1 MKSILNENIRKTQ
14 RISLT
19 AKLKHIFNPRH
30 LISKLNS
37 ILRAI
42 IIIGVSYYILY
53 PLLMKVS
60 LAFMDQQDM
69 YDTSVMLV
77 PKHFTLDNIKIV
89 WKHMN
94 YIKSSSISMAMAVAI
109 TFFQLISC
117 TLVAYGFGRFEF
129 KGKKVLFGLVIFTLL
144 VPPQTYIIPLF
155 LQYRF
160 FDMFGIISTITGKRG
175 LNLLDTF
182 WPYFINAITCMGLKN
197 GLYIYMIRQFFRNMP
212 KELEEASLIDG
223 AGVFKTFLLI
233 MLPSAAP
240 ILLTVGLFS
249 FVWQWNDY
257 FYMNWFTPTMNSLA
271 KALDMLTAN
280 YTSYLLSVNPLAE
293 LDPRYALLLNAVGC
307 LMVILPP
314 VIIYAFLQKYFIK
327 SVERSGI
334 VG

>member
-1 MKSILNENIRKTQ
+1 LNNILSKNINKTQ
-14 RISLT
+14 KISLIN
-19 AKLKHIFNPRH
+19 KLKQAFTPRH
-30 LISKLNS
+30 LISKAAS
-37 ILRAI
+37 IVRGI
-42 IIIGVSYYILY
+42 IILGISYYILY
-53 PLLMKVS
+53 PLLIKIS
-60 LAFMDQQDM
+60 LAFMDSQDM
-69 YDTSVMLV
+69 YDTSVMLI

-89 WKHMN
+89 WKHMD
-94 YIKSSSISMAMAVAI
+94 YIKSFSMSMVMASAV
-109 TFFQLISC
+109 TLFQLMSC
-117 TLVAYGFGRFEF
+117 TLVAYGFARFEF
-129 KGKKVLFGLVIFTLL
+129 KGKKLLFGLVIFTLL

-160 FDMFGIISTITGKRG
+160 FDVFGVISKIAGNRG

-197 GLYIYMIRQFFRNMP
+197 GLYIYMLRQFFRNMP

-223 AGVFKTFLLI
+223 AGVFKTFLFV
-233 MLPSAAP
+233 MLPSSGP

-257 FYMNWFTPTMNSLA
+257 FYMSWFTPTMNSLS
-271 KALDMLTAN
+271 KALDMLVTN
-280 YTSYLLSVNPLAE
+280 YTSYLLALNPLAE
-293 LDPRYALLLNAVGC
+293 LDPRYALLINAVGC

-314 VIIYAFLQKYFIK
+314 VIIYAFLQKYFIQ